1 MNSNVDFNKLTE
13 LVGKVVGVI
22 LGYCDVDGSSVR
34 TLLSEVILVCAAIKE
49 IPLLPAGE
57 GDVIVLGGVITGVS
71 DIVSVNFLTEDFA
84 FR

>member
-1 MNSNVDFNKLTE
+1 M
-13 LVGKVVGVI
+13 VGVI
-22 LGYCDVDGSSVR
+22 LGYCDVDGSSVL
-34 TLLSEVILVCAAIKE
+34 TLLSDVILVCAAIKE
-49 IPLLPAGE
+49 IPLLPPGE